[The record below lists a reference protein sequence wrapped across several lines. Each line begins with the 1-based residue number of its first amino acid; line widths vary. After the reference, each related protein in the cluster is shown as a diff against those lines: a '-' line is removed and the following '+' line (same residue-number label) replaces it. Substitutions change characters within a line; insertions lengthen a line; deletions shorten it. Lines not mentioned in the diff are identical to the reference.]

1 MPEVPTAHTFI
12 PVPASRPEV
21 PVGDDQAA
29 ERLADAHQQF
39 VEQWGRMA
47 ALWGVPR
54 SMAEVHALLFVE
66 GRSVNAD
73 ELVLRLGISR
83 GNASMTLR
91 TLVDWG
97 IVQRTHNKA
106 DRKDYYQAEQDVLTL
121 FSTVIRVR
129 KQREIDPLLAL
140 VGECRKAAA
149 MVPRSGADHE
159 TTTRAGELDRKLN
172 DIELFVCSANALAT
186 QFLSGDGGGIGALFG
201 ALEEPRR

>member
-39 VEQWGRMA
+39 VEHWGRMA
-47 ALWGVPR
+47 SSWGVPR

-73 ELVLRLGISR
+73 EVVLRLGISR

-97 IVQRTHNKA
+97 IVHRSHNKA
-106 DRKDYYQAEQDVLTL
+106 DRKDYYRAEQDVLTL

-149 MVPRSGADHE
+149 MVPRTGADHE
-159 TTTRAGELDRKLN
+159 TTQRACELDRKLN

-201 ALEEPRR
+201 ALEPRQ

>member
-1 MPEVPTAHTFI
+1 VPEVPTAHTFI

-21 PVGDDQAA
+21 PVGNDHAA

>member
-172 DIELFVCSANALAT
+172 DIESFVSSANALAT
-186 QFLSGDGGGIGALFG
+186 QFLSCDGGGIAALFG
-201 ALEEPRR
+201 ALEHRR

>member
-1 MPEVPTAHTFI
+1 M
-12 PVPASRPEV
+12 AS
-21 PVGDDQAA
+21 
-29 ERLADAHQQF
+29 
-39 VEQWGRMA
+39 
-47 ALWGVPR
+47 LWGVPR
-54 SMAEVHALLFVE
+54 SMAEVHALLFIE

-73 ELVLRLGISR
+73 EVVLRLGISR

-97 IVQRTHNKA
+97 IVQRTHNKT

-149 MVPRSGADHE
+149 MVPRTDADQE

-172 DIELFVCSANALAT
+172 DIEMFVCSANALAS
-186 QFLSGDGGGIGALFG
+186 QFFSCDGGGISALFG
-201 ALEEPRR
+201 ALEPPR

>member
-47 ALWGVPR
+47 AVWGVPR

>member
-1 MPEVPTAHTFI
+1 MPESATAHTFLS
-12 PVPASRPEV
+12 VPASRPEV
-21 PVGDDQAA
+21 LAGNALAA
-29 ERLADAHQQF
+29 ARLADAHQQF
-39 VEQWGRMA
+39 VEHWGRMA
-47 ALWGVPR
+47 SLWGVPR

-106 DRKDYYQAEQDVLTL
+106 DRKDYYRAEQDVLTL

-159 TTTRAGELDRKLN
+159 TATRAGELDRKLN
-172 DIELFVCSANALAT
+172 DIESFVSTANALAT
-186 QFLSGDGGGIGALFG
+186 QFLSCEGGGIAALFG
-201 ALEEPRR
+201 ALEHRR

>member
-12 PVPASRPEV
+12 PVSASRPEV
-21 PVGDDQAA
+21 PVCNAQPA
-29 ERLADAHQQF
+29 ERLAEAHQQF
-39 VEQWGRMA
+39 VEHWGRMA
-47 ALWGVPR
+47 SSWGVPR

-73 ELVLRLGISR
+73 EVVLRLGISR

-97 IVQRTHNKA
+97 IVHRTHNKA

-149 MVPRSGADHE
+149 MVPRTGADHE
-159 TTTRAGELDRKLN
+159 TTQRACELDRKLN
-172 DIELFVCSANALAT
+172 DIELFVSSANMLAT

-201 ALEEPRR
+201 ALEPRR

>member
-21 PVGDDQAA
+21 PACNAHAA

-39 VEQWGRMA
+39 VEHWGRMA
-47 ALWGVPR
+47 SSWGVPR

-73 ELVLRLGISR
+73 EVVLRLGISR

-97 IVQRTHNKA
+97 IVHRSHNKA
-106 DRKDYYQAEQDVLTL
+106 DRKDYYRAEQDVLTL

-149 MVPRSGADHE
+149 MVPRTGADHE
-159 TTTRAGELDRKLN
+159 TTQRACELDRKLN

-201 ALEEPRR
+201 ALEPRQ

>member
-1 MPEVPTAHTFI
+1 MPEVPTVHTFNLVI
-12 PVPASRPEV
+12 ESRPEV
-21 PVGDDQAA
+21 PVCNAHAA
-29 ERLADAHQQF
+29 ERLAHAHQQF
-39 VEQWGRMA
+39 VEHWGRMA
-47 ALWGVPR
+47 SLWGVPR
-54 SMAEVHALLFVE
+54 SMAEVHALLFIE

-73 ELVLRLGISR
+73 EVVLRLGISR

-97 IVQRTHNKA
+97 IVQRTHNKT

-149 MVPRSGADHE
+149 MVPRNDADQE

-186 QFLSGDGGGIGALFG
+186 QFFSCDGGGISALFG
-201 ALEEPRR
+201 ALEPPR

>member
-1 MPEVPTAHTFI
+1 
-12 PVPASRPEV
+12 
-21 PVGDDQAA
+21 
-29 ERLADAHQQF
+29 
-39 VEQWGRMA
+39 
-47 ALWGVPR
+47 
-54 SMAEVHALLFVE
+54 MAEVHALLFVE

-149 MVPRSGADHE
+149 MVPRSGPDQE

-172 DIELFVCSANALAT
+172 DIESFVCSANVLAS
-186 QFLSGDGGGIGALFG
+186 QFFSCDGGGISALFG
-201 ALEEPRR
+201 ALEPPR

>member
-1 MPEVPTAHTFI
+1 MPEVPTAHTFSL
-12 PVPASRPEV
+12 VPESRPEV
-21 PVGDDQAA
+21 PACNGPAA

-39 VEQWGRMA
+39 VEHWGRMA
-47 ALWGVPR
+47 SSWGVPR

-73 ELVLRLGISR
+73 EVVLRLGISR

-97 IVQRTHNKA
+97 IVHRAHNKA

-149 MVPRSGADHE
+149 MVPRTSADQE
-159 TTTRAGELDRKLN
+159 TTKRAGELDRKLN

-201 ALEEPRR
+201 ALEPR

>member
-21 PVGDDQAA
+21 PACTGHAA

-39 VEQWGRMA
+39 VEHWGRMA
-47 ALWGVPR
+47 SLWGVPR

-172 DIELFVCSANALAT
+172 DIESFVSSANALAT
-186 QFLSGDGGGIGALFG
+186 QFLSCDGGGIAALFG
-201 ALEEPRR
+201 ALEHRR